1 VGKPDLDPVLNALPG
16 RIVDERYRVDDLMGV
31 GAMGAVFRGMH
42 LALQRPV
49 AVKVLHPHLA
59 RHPDV
64 AARFE
69 REARSASRLDHP
81 NVIRVLD
88 SGTTEDGLGY
98 LVMELLQG
106 HDLRA
111 WLGRAL
117 HPRAAIDIMLQI
129 LAALDHA
136 HKQGVVHRDLKP
148 ENIYVTAGPNDA
160 AVLKLLDF
168 GVARIVRGASKRDQI
183 TIGPTVT
190 GTPDYMSPEQT
201 VGGAPDAR
209 TDLYSAGI
217 IFYELLVGER
227 PFKDPDPALLMRQQ
241 LLMSPPPLPAHVP
254 PALVSVVERMLEKE
268 RDNRYS
274 SATEIIGLLQRV
286 RAELTG

>member
-1 VGKPDLDPVLNALPG
+1 MATSELDPALGALPG
-16 RIVDERYRVDDLMGV
+16 RIIDERYRVDALMGV
-31 GAMGAVFRGMH
+31 GAMGAVFRGQH
-42 LALQRPV
+42 LALERPV
-49 AVKVLHPHLA
+49 AIKVLHPQLA
-59 RHPDV
+59 RHPEV

-81 NVIRVLD
+81 NVVRVLD
-88 SGTTEDGLGY
+88 SGSTDDGLGY
-98 LVMELLQG
+98 LVMELLEG
-106 HDLRA
+106 HDLRD

-136 HKQGVVHRDLKP
+136 HKAGVVHRDLKP
-148 ENIYVTAGPNDA
+148 ENIYVTAGPDGA
-160 AVLKLLDF
+160 AMLKLLDF

-183 TIGPTVT
+183 TVGPTVT

-217 IFYELLVGER
+217 IFYELLAGER
-227 PFKDPDPALLMRQQ
+227 PFHDPDAARVMRQQ
-241 LLMSPPPLPAHVP
+241 LLMSPPPLPDHVP
-254 PALVSVVERMLEKE
+254 VALVTVVMRMLQKE
-268 RDNRYS
+268 RDDRYS
-274 SATEIIGLLQRV
+274 SASEIMGLLQQA
-286 RAELTG
+286 RAELSG

>member
-1 VGKPDLDPVLNALPG
+1 
-16 RIVDERYRVDDLMGV
+16 
-31 GAMGAVFRGMH
+31 
-42 LALQRPV
+42 
-49 AVKVLHPHLA
+49 
-59 RHPDV
+59 
-64 AARFE
+64 
-69 REARSASRLDHP
+69 
-81 NVIRVLD
+81 
-88 SGTTEDGLGY
+88 
-98 LVMELLQG
+98 MELLQG
-106 HDLRA
+106 HDLRD

-136 HKQGVVHRDLKP
+136 HRQGVVHRDLKP
-148 ENIYVTAGPNDA
+148 ENVYVTAGPNDA

-209 TDLYSAGI
+209 TDLYSAGV
-217 IFYELLVGER
+217 IFYELLAGQR
-227 PFKDPDPALLMRQQ
+227 PFSDPDAAQVMRQQ
-241 LLMSPPPLPAHVP
+241 LLMSPPPLPPHVP
-254 PALVSVVERMLEKE
+254 ASLVTVVGRMLEKE

-274 SATEIIGLLQRV
+274 SASEIVGLLQRA